1 MDNEKIA
8 NILMKVQ
15 ADDLKDAEM
24 LADWA
29 EEAKEAGDTAIASAL
44 CSRAK
49 SRLAQMYETDRS
61 IKNVLSRVQDM
72 GEVIDF
78 QGLYEKHLSHSA
90 EKLTEKLNRM

>member
-24 LADWA
+24 LADYA
-29 EEAKEAGDTAIASAL
+29 EEMKNAGDMALASAL
-44 CSRAK
+44 AARSKA
-49 SRLAQMYETDRS
+49 RLSQMYETDRS
-61 IKNVLSRVQDM
+61 IKNVLARVTEM

-78 QGLYEKHLSHSA
+78 QSLYEKRLAHSA